1 VALCGGDGSP
11 LEESDRKINMGL
23 HGVDGVQI

>member
-1 VALCGGDGSP
+1 MALCGGDGSP
-11 LEESDRKINMGL
+11 LEESDIKINLGL